1 MRFSLRT
8 KLSLSYV
15 FVILLLVA
23 SISFFSNVL
32 LENRFKDYVIKQQ
45 EQRNREVR
53 NLVANQYAGNG
64 KWNGNTIE
72 NIGIN
77 ALEQGMI
84 IKVRDSSGNTV
95 WDATVHNN
103 GFCMQM
109 LAHMSHNMISRYP
122 NFDGGYVE
130 NSFPLTYGSEK
141 VGTIE
146 IGYYGPYYYTD
157 NDLAFINTLNRIL
170 VVVGLAA
177 LAVALALGAYMAERL
192 SSPISNVVK
201 TARQISRGYF
211 GDRVLQ
217 KSRTKE
223 IIQLTGTVNDLAETL
238 EKQEALRKRMA
249 ADVAHELRTPL
260 ATLQSHLEAM
270 IDGVW
275 KPDAERLSSCH
286 EEIVRISRMV
296 GDLEKLTRLEGE
308 TITLNRVEFDIGETV
323 RHIVLNYQPDFTNK
337 GVGLTVTDKKETIL
351 ADRDKI
357 SQVIVNLLSNAL
369 KYTPAGGTVETGF
382 NSFADR
388 TEVYVRDTGTGISPE
403 DLPFIFERF
412 YRADKSRDRLTGG
425 SGIGL
430 TISRAIAQAH
440 KGEIKVSSEPGKG
453 SEFILV
459 IPKKTE

>member
-1 MRFSLRT
+1 MKISLRT

-23 SISFFSNVL
+23 SIGFFSNVL
-32 LENRFKDYVIKQQ
+32 LESRFKDYVIKQQ
-45 EQRNREVR
+45 EQRNRDVTS
-53 NLVANQYAGNG
+53 LVENQYADGR
-64 KWNGNTIE
+64 WNEKTIE
-72 NIGIN
+72 DIGVN

-84 IKVRDSSGNTV
+84 IKVRDLSGGTV

-109 LAHMSHNMISRYP
+109 LSHMSRNMNSRYP
-122 NFDGGYVE
+122 NFNGGYAE
-130 NSFPLTYGSEK
+130 NRFSLVYGSKK

-146 IGYYGPYYYTD
+146 IGYYGPYYFTD
-157 NDLAFINTLNRIL
+157 NDLAFINTLNRIF
-170 VVVGLAA
+170 VAVGLAA
-177 LAVALALGAYMAERL
+177 LVVALTLGAYMAERL

-201 TARQISRGYF
+201 TAQQISRGYF

-238 EKQEALRKRMA
+238 EKQEALRKRMT

-270 IDGVW
+270 MDGVW
-275 KPDAERLSSCH
+275 EPDTARLSSCH

-308 TITLNRVEFDIGETV
+308 NLTINRADFDIGETL
-323 RHIVLNYQPDFTNK
+323 RHIALNYEPEFTNK
-337 GVGLTVTDKKETIL
+337 GVRLTVTDKKGTMS

-382 NSFADR
+382 NSFPDR
-388 TEVYVRDTGTGISPE
+388 TEIYVRDTGEGISRG

-412 YRADKSRDRLTGG
+412 YRADRSRDRLTGG

-430 TISRAIAQAH
+430 AISQAIARAH
-440 KGEIKVSSEPGKG
+440 RGGIEVSSEPGKG
-453 SEFILV
+453 SEFVLV
-459 IPKKTE
+459 IPKFL